1 MRLPTQPPKRHTGP
15 TPNLTAPWL
24 PKSELA
30 SMEGVK
36 RAFMVFQQGGVIM
49 DVVNADQV
57 GLPNESILKKMYR
70 FNGSFFS
77 QKRPEWRS
85 GQARCP

>member
-1 MRLPTQPPKRHTGP
+1 MPAPRR
-15 TPNLTAPWL
+15 LTAPWL

-57 GLPNESILKKMYR
+57 RERGTKEK
-70 FNGSFFS
+70 GSKS
-77 QKRPEWRS
+77 L
-85 GQARCP
+85 

>member
-1 MRLPTQPPKRHTGP
+1 MPLSRP
-15 TPNLTAPWL
+15 LTAPWL
-24 PKSELA
+24 PKSELS

-57 GLPNESILKKMYR
+57 RDRGTKEK
-70 FNGSFFS
+70 G
-77 QKRPEWRS
+77 
-85 GQARCP
+85 